1 MRGRTRAEVLVREE
15 AEDIK
20 AKEVTGATQ
29 SSGYAGIDIR
39 NTGRDAKAPSYFF
52 FYVILVAIKLRANV
66 T

>member
-52 FYVILVAIKLRANV
+52 FM
-66 T
+66 